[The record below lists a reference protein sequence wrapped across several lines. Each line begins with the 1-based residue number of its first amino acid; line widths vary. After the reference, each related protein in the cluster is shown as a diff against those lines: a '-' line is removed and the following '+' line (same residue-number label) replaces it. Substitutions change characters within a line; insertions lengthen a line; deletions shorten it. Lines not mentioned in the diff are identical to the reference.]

1 MANKT
6 SKTRII
12 KNPLESVMDI
22 GDPTGIAK
30 GVGSSLV
37 NDLGISGGKDFLEFL
52 GMDLSS
58 TSDKKAQKQPENHHQ
73 EQKNGSFDIVS
84 FEKDVKKTEQRIEAA
99 IDYHRDIVRSSEK
112 ISHQEAQ
119 KMNNQIEQIK
129 SELKSLIASSK
140 MLQMEF
146 AQISMEQTPE
156 NVGVYQANFFEW
168 MLGLIRKA
176 REDVE
181 TSEAWMNA
189 QKGKHGKKGYWG
201 MFKKHGTSFALSNE
215 RGVATQVG

>member
-1 MANKT
+1 MANKI
-6 SKTRII
+6 SKKRII
-12 KNPLESVMDI
+12 RNPLESVVNV

-37 NDLGISGGKDFLEFL
+37 KDLGIGGGKDFLEFL
-52 GMDLSS
+52 GMDLASS
-58 TSDKKAQKQPENHHQ
+58 QDKKATDQAENHS
-73 EQKNGSFDIVS
+73 KDGSVDIVS
-84 FEKDVKKTEQRIEAA
+84 FEKKVKRTEQRIEAA
-99 IDYHRDIVRSSEK
+99 IDYHRDIIRSSEK
-112 ISHQEAQ
+112 ISRNETQ
-119 KMNNQIEQIK
+119 KMANQIEQIK
-129 SELKSLIASSK
+129 SELKSLVASSK

-146 AQISMEQTPE
+146 AEITMEQTPE
-156 NVGVYQANFFEW
+156 NVGIYQANFFEW
-168 MLGLIRKA
+168 MLSMIRQA

-189 QKGKHGKKGYWG
+189 QKGKHGKKDYWG